1 MLSIDES
8 RRITI
13 SQGDCVTLRVDLK
26 KGGAPISLQEGDK
39 VTLTVKADKADNAII
54 SQTVENAGQ
63 SFINF
68 VLVKEDTDE
77 VKAGRYKYDI
87 KIAYAGGAYYAIT
100 YPTDFIIREV
110 V

>member
-26 KGGAPISLQEGDK
+26 KGGAPIVLKNGDR
-39 VTLTVKADKADNAII
+39 VTLTVKADGADNAII
-54 SQTVENAGQ
+54 NQTVENGGQ

-68 VLVKEDTDE
+68 VLVKEDTE
-77 VKAGRYKYDI
+77 GVKAGRYKYDI
-87 KIAYAGGAYYAIT
+87 KIAYEGGAYYAIT
-100 YPTDFIIREV
+100 YPTDFTIKAV